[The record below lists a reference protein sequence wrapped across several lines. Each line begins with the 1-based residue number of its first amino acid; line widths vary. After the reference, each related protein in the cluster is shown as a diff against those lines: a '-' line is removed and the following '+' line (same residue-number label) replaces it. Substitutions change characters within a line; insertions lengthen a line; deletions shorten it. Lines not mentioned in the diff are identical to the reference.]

1 MNISSTSSQNSI
13 FGLTNQTNTSNTS
26 STSRKP
32 LVSSVD
38 PVVVSA
44 TEQDKLLKKEAS
56 QGVVV
61 DQQAIAL
68 FEKNQFE
75 ANETKS
81 SETNGTFAADKG
93 KPSSKNEIA
102 VANYQAID
110 NLAERE
116 SVQRLFGVDVFA

>member
-13 FGLTNQTNTSNTS
+13 FGLTNQTNTS

-32 LVSSVD
+32 LVDSVD
-38 PVVVSA
+38 PAAVSA

-56 QGVVV
+56 QGVIV

-68 FEKNQFE
+68 FEKNQLE
-75 ANETKS
+75 ANTTKS
-81 SETNGTFAADKG
+81 PETNGTFAADKD
-93 KPSSKNEIA
+93 KPLSKNEIA

>member
-13 FGLTNQTNTSNTS
+13 FGLTNQTNTS

-44 TEQDKLLKKEAS
+44 KEQDKLLKKEAS

-68 FEKNQFE
+68 FEKNQLE

-81 SETNGTFAADKG
+81 SETNGTFAADKD